1 MGSEMCIRDRS
12 HRAKIEDVWV
22 RTWDMGLGSSL
33 SCSIVQTLYKKK
45 IRQLRCILC
54 DAVIGSTFCE
64 IGVGL
69 SENIK
74 SDAKISARS

>member
-1 MGSEMCIRDRS
+1 
-12 HRAKIEDVWV
+12 
-22 RTWDMGLGSSL
+22 MGLGSSL

-45 IRQLRCILC
+45 IRQLRCIIR
-54 DAVIGSTFCE
+54 DSVGSTFCE

-74 SDAKISARS
+74 SGDRSPYIMMQRSPCGANRSKSQEYLTGMSCSLIL